1 MCNQFFVMLS
11 LALWGMLFGQ
21 LSSAAEAASNDYFP
35 LAVGNRWVYESSE
48 GKKEAPTLETWEVI
62 RREGSAFVVATQQ
75 PFMPTGALEDMFEL
89 VAQGVQRRELG
100 STNAEAYL
108 FLQLPPVAGVSWQ
121 NADGRY
127 AITSLGETI
136 TVPAGTFTNCVE
148 VTRWREKTNVTVIST
163 YAPGVGMIR
172 REERFPII
180 GGFGSGG
187 DFDSLAKGR
196 AVLTLREWRLQGQP
210 FQAKTKK

>member
-1 MCNQFFVMLS
+1 MLKQSFTILS
-11 LALWGMLFGQ
+11 LIFGGMLLGQ
-21 LSSAAEAASNDYFP
+21 VASAAEAASNNYFP

-48 GKKEAPTLETWEVI
+48 GKKEAPALETWEVI

-89 VAQGVQRRELG
+89 VVQGVQRRELG
-100 STNAEAYL
+100 STNTEAYL

-127 AITSLGETI
+127 TITSMGETV

-163 YAPGVGMIR
+163 YAPEVGMIR

-187 DFDSLAKGR
+187 DFDSRAKGH
-196 AVLTLREWRLQGQP
+196 AILKLRDWRLQGQP
-210 FQAKTKK
+210 SEAKTKR